1 METLLEMNVSE
12 LNLSLHPQ
20 IQHKVPMHLKSWL
33 VWLLTDLVEI
43 MPLAFIFE
51 PS

>member
-1 METLLEMNVSE
+1 METLLEINVSE

-20 IQHKVPMHLKSWL
+20 IRKVPIHLKSWL